1 MEDSMYHY
9 YVESIERVVDGDT
22 VDVIIDLGFDLFKHE
37 RIRLAGIDTPEKRT
51 RNLEE
56 KELGVDAS
64 VWLEEQLVD
73 ALAYENLIIRTER
86 EKQSGKYGRTLG
98 WLWLESNDVSINE
111 QMITEGYAWPYDGGT
126 KEKNLED
133 LRAIR
138 REMGTL
144 K

>member
-1 MEDSMYHY
+1 MEDTMYHY
-9 YVESIERVVDGDT
+9 YVESLEKVVDGDT
-22 VDVIIDLGFDLFKHE
+22 IDVIIDLGFDLYKHE

-56 KELGVDAS
+56 KELGIDATM
-64 VWLEEQLVD
+64 WLEEQLLD
-73 ALAYENLIIRTER
+73 ALTYENLIIRTER

-98 WLWLESNDVSINE
+98 WLWLESDDVSLND
-111 QMITEGYAWPYDGGT
+111 QMITQGYAWPYDGGT

>member
-9 YVESIERVVDGDT
+9 YVESIEGVVDGDS